1 MYILLYIKENGVITL
16 LRHPQRSRAYVLP
29 IMSMTLILS
38 LLVAPTESI
47 VAAKTGLFLW
57 FNTVLPSLLPF
68 IIGANILMA
77 SNSFYLFD
85 KIFRPIMKPLFNL
98 PGCCAF
104 PWIMG
109 LVSGYPMGAKITAE
123 LRQNNQISDIE
134 TQRLL
139 GFCNNSGPFFIL
151 GAVGVGMLQNE
162 QLGYFLLLIHFISSV
177 VTGIIFRFY
186 RKNHRNIANTSLQL
200 FTPTKSMG
208 EILGTSITHSMEVII
223 QIGGYIIIFS
233 VIGSLIKNTYVI
245 TLFARL
251 LCFIFRPFGMSVE
264 LALSWLIGLIEMSNG
279 VYMVS
284 AVPASQNLKL
294 AIISFLMAWG
304 GLSIHA
310 QSIHLLQDINIKTS
324 IYLLGKLLHAVM
336 AFLLTF
342 LCLPMYQSHTEKLA
356 PTFAIS
362 HYRYFS
368 IASYGFLFLTFITIL
383 KIIRTPE
390 KKVVPKG

>member
-1 MYILLYIKENGVITL
+1 MYILLYIKENGVIVL
-16 LRHPQRSRAYVLP
+16 LKRIQRSHAYLLP
-29 IMSMTLILS
+29 IMSVALILS

-47 VAAKTGLFLW
+47 GAAKTGLLLW

-77 SNSFYLFD
+77 SGSFHFFE
-85 KIFRPIMKPLFNL
+85 KIFRPVMKPLFNL

-151 GAVGVGMLQNE
+151 GAVGVGMLKNE
-162 QLGYFLLLIHFISSV
+162 QLGYFLLLVHFISSV
-177 VTGIIFRFY
+177 ITGVMFRFY
-186 RKNHRNIANTSLQL
+186 GKNNTHTRNFPTQS
-200 FTPTKSMG
+200 FSPTKSMG
-208 EILGTSITHSMEVII
+208 EILGMSITRSMEVII
-223 QIGGYIIIFS
+223 QVGGYIIIFS
-233 VIGSLIKNTYVI
+233 VIGSLIKNTYFI
-245 TLFARL
+245 TLLARL
-251 LCFIFRPFGMSVE
+251 LCFIFQPFGMSPE
-264 LALSWLIGLIEMSNG
+264 LALSWIIGLVEMSNG

-284 AVPASQNLKL
+284 AIPASQNLQL
-294 AIISFLMAWG
+294 SIISFLMAWG

-310 QSIHLLQDINIKTS
+310 QSLHLLQNINIKTS
-324 IYLLGKLLHAVM
+324 IYLLGKLLHGTI

-342 LCLPMYQSHTEKLA
+342 LGLPIYQSHTEKLI
-356 PTFAIS
+356 PTFATS
-362 HYRYFS
+362 QYSYFS
-368 IASYGFLFLTFITIL
+368 IASYAFAILTFMIALKTI
-383 KIIRTPE
+383 KTPSKE
-390 KKVVPKG
+390 IFQKK

>member
-1 MYILLYIKENGVITL
+1 MYILLDIKENGVITL
-16 LRHPQRSRAYVLP
+16 PKHKQSSRAYLLP
-29 IMSMTLILS
+29 IMSMALILS

-47 VAAKTGLFLW
+47 VAAKTGLLLW

-77 SNSFYLFD
+77 SDSFYFFEKLF
-85 KIFRPIMKPLFNL
+85 KPIMKPLFNL

-123 LRQNNQISDIE
+123 LRQNNQISDIQ

-151 GAVGVGMLQNE
+151 GAVGVGMLKDE
-162 QLGYFLLLIHFISSV
+162 PLGGFMLLIHFISSV
-177 VTGIIFRFY
+177 ATGIIFRFY
-186 RKNHRNIANTSLQL
+186 GENKESTILPSPPSCAQ
-200 FTPTKSMG
+200 TKSMG
-208 EILGTSITHSMEVII
+208 EILGTSITRSMEVII

-245 TLFARL
+245 TLLAKL
-251 LCFIFRPFGMSVE
+251 LCFIFKPLGMSIE

-284 AVPASQNLKL
+284 NTPTSQSLQL
-294 AIISFLMAWG
+294 SIISFLMAWG

-310 QSIHLLQDINIKTS
+310 QSLHLLQNINITTS
-324 IYLLGKLLHAVM
+324 IYLLGKLLHAII
-336 AFLLTF
+336 AFSLTF
-342 LCLPMYQSHTEKLA
+342 LCLPMYQNHIQKLTS
-356 PTFAIS
+356 TFATPQ
-362 HYRYFS
+362 YNYFS
-368 IASYGFLFLTFITIL
+368 IASYGFLFLTFFMVL
-383 KIIRTPE
+383 KIIHTPT
-390 KKVVPKG
+390 KNSRR